1 MYCSSCGS
9 EIKDGQSFCANCGA
23 PVAQPVQ
30 PAPQPAVQQVQ
41 PAQPAPQT
49 AAQPVQ
55 PVYQQPA
62 AQAPAAAP
70 AAPVESLMTE
80 PAKKDKYSR
89 FGRKRVMTA
98 GLLGIFFGSFGVHNF
113 IMKQPVR
120 GVLHILLSF
129 LPFLPIL
136 LLIIDIFTS
145 GGISNNINYDF
156 APKDEFLW
164 MSPCYISW
172 LWGLIEGII
181 LLATNSKYH
190 GQ

>member
-1 MYCSSCGS
+1 MYCNSCGS
-9 EIKDGQSFCANCGA
+9 MINEGQSFCANCGA
-23 PVAQPVQ
+23 PVTHPVQ
-30 PAPQPAVQQVQ
+30 PAPQQVQ
-41 PAQPAPQT
+41 PAV
-49 AAQPVQ
+49 QPVVQQAQ
-55 PVYQQPA
+55 PVYQQPVP
-62 AQAPAAAP
+62 QAPVAVS
-70 AAPVESLMTE
+70 PVSSESLKTK

-89 FGRKRVMTA
+89 FSRRKVIVA
-98 GLLGIFFGSFGVHNF
+98 GILGLFAGSIGVHNF
-113 IMKQPVR
+113 VMKQPVR

-164 MSPCYISW
+164 MAPCYISG

-181 LLATNSKYH
+181 LLATSSKYH
-190 GQ
+190 G

>member
-30 PAPQPAVQQVQ
+30 PAPQPA
-41 PAQPAPQT
+41 
-49 AAQPVQ
+49 AQPVQ
-55 PVYQQPA
+55 PVYQQPVQ
-62 AQAPAAAP
+62 QAPAAAP

-89 FGRKRVMTA
+89 FGRRRVIIA
-98 GLLGIFFGSFGVHNF
+98 GILGLFAGSLGVHNF

-136 LLIIDIFTS
+136 MLIIDIFTS

-172 LWGLIEGII
+172 LWGVIEGII

>member
-1 MYCSSCGS
+1 MYCNSCGS
-9 EIKDGQSFCANCGA
+9 PIKDGQSFCGNCGA
-23 PVAQPVQ
+23 
-30 PAPQPAVQQVQ
+30 AVM
-41 PAQPAPQT
+41 
-49 AAQPVQ
+49 Q

-62 AQAPAAAP
+62 AQAPVAV
-70 AAPVESLMTE
+70 PVAVSPVSSESLNPQ

-98 GLLGIFFGSFGVHNF
+98 GLLGIFFGSCGVHNF
-113 IMKQPVR
+113 IIKQPVR

-164 MSPCYISW
+164 MAPCYISG

-181 LLATNSKYH
+181 LLATSSKYH
-190 GQ
+190 G